1 MTRRKKKS
9 TKKRSKR
16 KSVCV
21 TGGETEFLGS
31 YAEIVRHYKK
41 TFQKGADRIQ
51 LFYSK
56 LRSIDE
62 AIEKAAFARLP
73 SGKRHP
79 HQYRLKH
86 RDLQRV
92 HQRLKLYDI
101 ESCETFHELFETV
114 HEAITGISGI
124 GELMVYDTAHR
135 LGSYLGL
142 EPEYVYIHAG
152 VRKGSKALG
161 FKGSVKWIDPS
172 TLPRAF
178 KKLTPGEIEDCL
190 CIYKDELTDIAND

>member
-1 MTRRKKKS
+1 MTSGKKKS

-16 KSVCV
+16 KSGCV

-41 TFQKGADRIQ
+41 NF
-51 LFYSK
+51 
-56 LRSIDE
+56 
-62 AIEKAAFARLP
+62 
-73 SGKRHP
+73 GKRHP

-114 HEAITGISGI
+114 HEAIAGISGI

-152 VRKGSKALG
+152 VRKGAKALG
-161 FKGSVKWIDPS
+161 FKGAVKWIDPS